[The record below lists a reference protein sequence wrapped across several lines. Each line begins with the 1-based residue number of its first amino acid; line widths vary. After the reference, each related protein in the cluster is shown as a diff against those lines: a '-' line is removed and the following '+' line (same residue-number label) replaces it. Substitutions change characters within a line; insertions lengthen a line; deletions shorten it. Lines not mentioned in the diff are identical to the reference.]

1 MMSPQE
7 FLNQYLGWGKDINS
21 AAGIQCV
28 DLAKEHFRLV
38 GVPNYTAPIGG
49 DGYADNIWY
58 NRERWAA
65 WYDFI
70 PAGQFQDG
78 DMVVF
83 PHQKRG
89 GWTHP
94 YSHVCF
100 WYSGQEFGTNQ
111 GVSVATLKPTDW
123 SDALG
128 ALRYKGWNGDRE
140 TLPYG
145 YNEIIRSGFR
155 AKVVRGNAAAGY
167 GLHVLSADG
176 QTALKDITKF
186 DSEKLVK
193 LAVMN
198 AGYFQMQ
205 EGQADPVG
213 THYGIEQDADAGN
226 TYTQAPKQSG
236 ILAFFE
242 NRDGVCDVCNGDQY
256 FGTPEEVHFAITPYA
271 VRIHNG
277 QKTFYRSVNYGDKDD
292 TPNTQSAAI
301 KFSNGDWALAV
312 FPDKLCPRDVVTFFD
327 NFSGVKELIL
337 MDSGGS
343 SQLLAWNNDTHKMEV
358 KEYTERKLPNVLT
371 IAKLAQLTPKE
382 DEISPAPQPEPV
394 PVPADHDPVDTEPAT
409 PEPTPAEP
417 LPEVPTIIIDDKEED
432 MKEEK
437 VTIVEQIA
445 RLIDVKSIITF
456 MLIGTL
462 CYLAVNGKS
471 LDQQFMTIVTAVTT
485 FYFSY
490 KVQKN
495 GESK

>member
-1 MMSPQE
+1 MMSPSE
-7 FLNQYLGWGKDINS
+7 FLNNYMGWGQDVNG
-21 AAGIQCV
+21 AAGKQCV

-38 GVPNYTAPIGG
+38 GVPNYKDPIGG

-58 NRERWAA
+58 NKERWAK
-65 WYDFI
+65 WYDFV
-70 PAGQFQDG
+70 PAGHFQDG

-83 PHQKRG
+83 PHQSRG
-89 GWTHP
+89 GKTHP

-100 WYSGQEFGTNQ
+100 WYSGKEFGMNQ
-111 GVSVATLKPTDW
+111 GSSYSTLKSTEW
-123 SDALG
+123 YDALG
-128 ALRYKGWNGDRE
+128 ALRYKGWNGED
-140 TLPYG
+140 LPYG
-145 YNEIIRSGFR
+145 YSEIIRSGFR

-167 GLHVLSADG
+167 GLHVLSANG
-176 QTALKDITKF
+176 QTALKDITEF
-186 DSEKLVK
+186 DSDRLVK

-205 EGQADPVG
+205 EGQADPYG

-226 TYTQAPKQSG
+226 AYTQAPKQNG
-236 ILAFFE
+236 ILAYYE
-242 NRDGVCDVCNGDQY
+242 NREGNCGVCTADQY
-256 FGTPEEVHFAITPYA
+256 FGTPDEVNFAITPYA

-327 NFSGVKELIL
+327 NFSGVQELIL

-343 SQLLAWNNDTHKMEV
+343 SQLLAWNNDTYKME
-358 KEYTERKLPNVLT
+358 KKLYTERKIPNVLT
-371 IAKLAQLTPKE
+371 IAKLAQTAPQE
-382 DEISPAPQPEPV
+382 DEINPQPIIV
-394 PVPADHDPVDTEPAT
+394 
-409 PEPTPAEP
+409 PEPLPEPENPAEDAP
-417 LPEVPTIIIDDKEED
+417 IDQDPHEDPAGLPEVPTIIIDDKEEE
-432 MKEEK
+432 MEEKK

-445 RLIDVKSIITF
+445 KLIDVKSIITF

-495 GESK
+495 GDQK